1 MMHIS
6 PPDYTSRDW
15 ESLTIEMRSEVR
27 GWLDAFRDRPAK
39 GINQWLHQVG
49 DAMASTYG
57 TAKTKYYAIKNS
69 DDWTVLIDHRKITS
83 GDMPMDGTASPLFRA
98 GLITLVENYGR
109 NNHAAFRE
117 LKRRWLQRRL
127 AIPGYEEWPGWP
139 KIPSGWHR
147 RNLDRIVGEE
157 TEKARLVSIRVGTSS
172 KTNPYLPIVHTTRV
186 GLWPGAVIQF
196 DDQWH
201 DDFVTLGRKRD
212 LVRVIEL
219 GALDLFSGHR
229 FHWGA
234 KPRRTGADGRAENIR
249 KRDMLLFAA
258 GMLHRFGTSSRG
270 SMWMVEHDTAAVSED
285 MEQMLYDATGGM
297 IRVERQPI
305 EGKQAA
311 LCGYWSGSEGGN
323 FRAKA
328 CLESTHNLIR
338 NDGAARPLQL
348 GSYSSGIKGPV
359 TTDRQVRYIQRVVS
373 DLFKNVPHREAM
385 LKLPTWDFHTQLI
398 PWLTDYYQFGLA
410 MRTDHDLEGW
420 ERLQHVV
427 TEYTTLPGSGQW
439 LSEAGFLELPEESQS
454 IIGRAVLANPKQ
466 WSQRRNL
473 SPLEVWNRRGDFL
486 PVPASLICEI
496 LQHDVA
502 REVTI
507 RNGFAEFSD
516 LELTPDELIYTA
528 KFVSGPRAR
537 QLIPSGEKVMLFAN
551 PYDDTTAFVVDAK
564 GIYQG
569 DLPLYKRVLPIDPT
583 AFHTEQPF
591 ESRPE
596 IRSQALTHAAGEK
609 HARIAETLEPTRI
622 NQRER
627 VQEARDM
634 RAHNQRVLSG
644 APVTPDE
651 LHKAAIESGLKGTRT
666 AAANRFQKHGKA
678 RDWETET
685 YQPERETQSAWDA
698 LPEDAELPAAF

>member
-1 MMHIS
+1 MMMTIR
-6 PPDYTSRDW
+6 PPDYTSRAW
-15 ESLTIEMRSEVR
+15 EGLTIEMRSEVR

-39 GINQWLHQVG
+39 GITQWLRQVG
-49 DAMASTYG
+49 EAMGSNFA
-57 TAKTKYYAIKNS
+57 TAKTKYYALKDS
-69 DDWTVLIDHRKITS
+69 DDWTVLIDHRKLAS
-83 GDMPMDGTASPLFRA
+83 GTVAADGTASPLFRGA
-98 GLITLVENYGR
+98 LITLVEDYGR
-109 NNHAAFRE
+109 NNSAAFRE

-127 AIPGYEEWPGWP
+127 AIPGYEEWPDWP
-139 KIPSGWHR
+139 KIPSGWHK
-147 RNLDRIVGEE
+147 RNLSRIVKHE
-157 TEKARLVSIRVGTSS
+157 TNKARLTSIRVGTSS
-172 KTNPYLPIVHTTRV
+172 KTNPFLPIVHTTRV

-201 DDFVTLGRKRD
+201 DDFVTLGRKRE

-234 KPRRTGADGRAENIR
+234 KPRRTGSDGRAENIR
-249 KRDMLLFAA
+249 KRDMLLFGA

-270 SMWMVEHDTAAVSED
+270 SMWMVEHGTASVSEA

-348 GSYSSGIKGPV
+348 GSYSSGIKGTV
-359 TTDRQVRYIQRVVS
+359 TTDRQVRYIKRVVA

-410 MRTDHDLEGW
+410 MRTDHELEGW

-427 TEYTTLPGSGQW
+427 TEYTTLPGSDHW
-439 LSEAGFLELPEESQS
+439 LSEADFLALPEESQS

-473 SPLEVWNRRGDFL
+473 SPLEVWNRRSDFR
-486 PVPASLICEI
+486 PVPVSLICEI
-496 LQHDVA
+496 LQHDAA

-528 KFVSGPRAR
+528 KFISGPRAR
-537 QLIPSGEKVMLFAN
+537 QLIPSGEKVLLFAN

-569 DLPLYKRVLPIDPT
+569 ELPLYKRVLPIDPA
-583 AFHTEQPF
+583 AFHTDQPF
-591 ESRPE
+591 ESRPA
-596 IRSQALTHAAGEK
+596 IRSQALTRAAGEK
-609 HARIAETLEPTRI
+609 HSRIAEILEPTRI

-627 VQEARDM
+627 VQEARAM
-634 RAHNQRVLSG
+634 RDHNQRVLSR
-644 APVTPDE
+644 APITPEE
-651 LHKAAIESGLKGTRT
+651 LHQAASASGLKGART
-666 AAANRFQKHGKA
+666 AAANRLQEHGEA
-678 RDWETET
+678 RDWET
-685 YQPERETQSAWDA
+685 YQPEQETQSAWDA